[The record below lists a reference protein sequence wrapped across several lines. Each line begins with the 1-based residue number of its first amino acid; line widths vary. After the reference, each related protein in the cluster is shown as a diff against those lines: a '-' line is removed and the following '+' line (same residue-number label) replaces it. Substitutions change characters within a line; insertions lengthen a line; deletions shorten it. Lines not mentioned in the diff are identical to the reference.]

1 MDFLDNLMLLPVGE
15 VESRFREIVDLWSL
29 IRIKDFQLVQISR
42 SKWLKK
48 INYNSVYL
56 HAFVKS
62 ISRRNTI
69 LALKVRDVCI
79 EGVPHIRQ
87 KVVIYFFEFFR
98 ETYLDRHRMDDCYS
112 FWIDCIRQNNIWIKC
127 VLDNIWNKMF
137 QHVFSI

>member
-1 MDFLDNLMLLPVGE
+1 MDFLDNLMPLSVGE

-29 IRIKDFQLVQISR
+29 IQIKDFQLVQISR

-62 ISRRNTI
+62 ISMRNTI

-79 EGVPHIRQ
+79 KGVPHIRQ
-87 KVVIYFFEFFR
+87 EVVVYFFEF
-98 ETYLDRHRMDDCYS
+98 
-112 FWIDCIRQNNIWIKC
+112 
-127 VLDNIWNKMF
+127 V
-137 QHVFSI
+137 